1 MSPHRAVSRRHGSIV
16 DVEDDDASSPSVV
29 VRHTTTTDEE
39 WLHRYLSLDASGR
52 RALRSRFPG
61 GVDVIRRLGRER
73 LHAWL
78 KYFLSDEKDG
88 GIGLD
93 HAGLRRMVL
102 SRPILL
108 TYGLSNVMS
117 TTAYFRTELG
127 LSQDEYS
134 SMLLSYPSV
143 LMHGVNTRLRPT
155 VEFLQNECG
164 GGKDNWSSWRRVI
177 CSYPSVFSY
186 STERVLL
193 PKLKFLMSSRNE
205 DDDDDDDDD
214 KSDGRSY
221 LCLSRSEVSQVVS
234 KFPPTLWLS
243 EGNLRSKLDYLV
255 TSLGLV
261 GPDLRN
267 IIVTYPQILGLS
279 LEGNLVPKVDFFIDD
294 AGLCRD
300 QLREFV
306 LYQPALLA
314 YSLEGRLRPRI
325 ARMRERNISL

>member
-1 MSPHRAVSRRHGSIV
+1 
-16 DVEDDDASSPSVV
+16 
-29 VRHTTTTDEE
+29 
-39 WLHRYLSLDASGR
+39 
-52 RALRSRFPG
+52 
-61 GVDVIRRLGRER
+61 
-73 LHAWL
+73 
-78 KYFLSDEKDG
+78 
-88 GIGLD
+88 
-93 HAGLRRMVL
+93 
-102 SRPILL
+102 
-108 TYGLSNVMS
+108 
-117 TTAYFRTELG
+117 
-127 LSQDEYS
+127 
-134 SMLLSYPSV
+134 
-143 LMHGVNTRLRPT
+143 
-155 VEFLQNECG
+155 
-164 GGKDNWSSWRRVI
+164 
-177 CSYPSVFSY
+177 
-186 STERVLL
+186 
-193 PKLKFLMSSRNE
+193 MSSRNE